1 MADRRD
7 DERRFRG
14 ERRDPETDQRIDR
27 RADRYRGSDER
38 GYGGGERLGRDWERG
53 DMRGAERS
61 SRDEHIRSVDEER
74 FLRDRDVRGSQEMP
88 RDRDERRLRARD
100 NDDVGQRRA
109 SPSGAFYEELREER
123 TRGFD
128 EQHEHDERGHYNLAG
143 LHDLDDLSELRER
156 YRERRSQRDYEP
168 RYGHGPGVENM
179 EAPRLGY
186 GTSMSRR
193 DTDDAE
199 MGHGRMLG
207 GNYRTGAA
215 RPMGRGPKGYQR
227 SDDRIRE
234 DICDRLMTSPYDAS
248 DVEITVSQGEVTL
261 TGTVRSR
268 ADKWGIEDMADA
280 VLGVQDVHNQI
291 RVNRGEAQA
300 SSTTLPGDTGSLHS

>member
-1 MADRRD
+1 MADRRN

-14 ERRDPETDQRIDR
+14 ERRDPETEQRIDR
-27 RADRYRGSDER
+27 RADHYRGSDER

-61 SRDEHIRSVDEER
+61 SRDEHLRSVDEAR
-74 FLRDRDVRGSQEMP
+74 FLRDR
-88 RDRDERRLRARD
+88 
-100 NDDVGQRRA
+100 
-109 SPSGAFYEELREER
+109 
-123 TRGFD
+123 RGFS
-128 EQHEHDERGHYNLAG
+128 ELPEHDERGHYNLAG

-179 EAPRLGY
+179 ESPRLGY
-186 GTSMSRR
+186 GTSMTRR

-199 MGHGRMLG
+199 MGHGRILG
-207 GNYRTGAA
+207 GTYRSGTP
-215 RPMGRGPKGYQR
+215 RPMGRGPKGYTR
-227 SDDRIRE
+227 SDERIRE
-234 DICDRLMTSPYDAS
+234 DICERLMTSPYDAS
-248 DVEITVSQGEVTL
+248 DVEIAVSKGEVTL

-300 SSTTLPGDTGSLHS
+300 SSTTLPGDTGHLHS

>member
-14 ERRDPETDQRIDR
+14 ERRDPETEQRIDW

-61 SRDEHIRSVDEER
+61 SRDEQLRSMDEER
-74 FLRDRDVRGSQEMP
+74 FMRDRDVRGSREML
-88 RDRDERRLRARD
+88 RDRGERRLRDLGYGDIDR
-100 NDDVGQRRA
+100 
-109 SPSGAFYEELREER
+109 P
-123 TRGFD
+123 
-128 EQHEHDERGHYNLAG
+128 EHDERGHYNLAG
-143 LHDLDDLSELRER
+143 LHDLDDMSELRER

-179 EAPRLGY
+179 ESPRLGY
-186 GTSMSRR
+186 GTSMTRR

-199 MGHGRMLG
+199 MGHGGMLG
-207 GNYRTGAA
+207 GTYSL
-215 RPMGRGPKGYQR
+215 RPSPTPRQMGRGPKGYKR
-227 SDDRIRE
+227 SDERIRE
-234 DICDRLMTSPYDAS
+234 DICERLMTSPYDAS